1 MIFVVE
7 HEKDGRVVFD
17 VVHGDE
23 LNTDAYDRVNK
34 IFFCESDVEAQLVVE
49 ELRNYGRE

>member
-7 HEKDGRVVFD
+7 HVTNGHTLID

-23 LNTDAYDRVNK
+23 LNTDAYDHVNK
-34 IFFCESDVEAQLVVE
+34 IFFCESDVEAQLVVG
-49 ELRNYGRE
+49 ELRNYGCE